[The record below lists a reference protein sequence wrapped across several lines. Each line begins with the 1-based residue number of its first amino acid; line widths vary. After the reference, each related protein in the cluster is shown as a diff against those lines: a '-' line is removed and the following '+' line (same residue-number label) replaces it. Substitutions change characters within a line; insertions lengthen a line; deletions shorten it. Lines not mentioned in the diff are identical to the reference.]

1 MPASAGELHERSGW
15 RRLAVRAAGAL
26 LAVGCA
32 VLLVVRAG
40 NGVHDTDSLS
50 STASIEQSAAQN
62 AYYNCLSSEAQKLV
76 PPGATVAISTGSQ
89 SADSVVTFQRDRR
102 LGSHR
107 VRSTARDRRARPR
120 CGSRPRLVRRL
131 GGGRDLRRH
140 VMSVAP

>member
-89 SADSVVTFQRDRR
+89 SADSASLFSAIVGWAHIASDPQHATVV
-102 LGSHR
+102 LGLVAGR
-107 VRSTARDRRARPR
+107 GP
-120 CGSRPRLVRRL
+120 GSCD
-131 GGGRDLRRH
+131 G
-140 VMSVAP
+140 SVVVATSGVT